1 MIIMGILLL
10 KQFQDKDGIISEVEQ
25 VMQQLGIH
33 TLIMI
38 ILL

>member
-1 MIIMGILLL
+1 MIIMGILPL
-10 KQFQDKDGIISEVEQ
+10 KQFQDKDGIILEVEQ

-38 ILL
+38 ISH